1 MNGLYLCQIW
11 SLLSF
16 CLESYGR
23 AVGRG
28 GWSEYAPPT
37 VMGPPKTLVVIG
49 LRKHLRLMMQM
60 LRKWKW
66 QFSLELS
73 QVFSKNPL
81 NCKDVEK
88 IRNAFNYGLLDGNT
102 LDHSNFLNRKK
113 DDLGETLLHYYAR
126 SDNDP
131 NVKIVYD
138 LLLTNGANINCID
151 SSITPK
157 KLHFID

>member
-1 MNGLYLCQIW
+1 M
-11 SLLSF
+11 
-16 CLESYGR
+16 
-23 AVGRG
+23 
-28 GWSEYAPPT
+28 
-37 VMGPPKTLVVIG
+37 
-49 LRKHLRLMMQM
+49 
-60 LRKWKW
+60 
-66 QFSLELS
+66 
-73 QVFSKNPL
+73 
-81 NCKDVEK
+81 EK

-102 LDHSNFLNRKK
+102 LDHSNFLNCKK

-131 NVKIVYD
+131 NDKIVYD